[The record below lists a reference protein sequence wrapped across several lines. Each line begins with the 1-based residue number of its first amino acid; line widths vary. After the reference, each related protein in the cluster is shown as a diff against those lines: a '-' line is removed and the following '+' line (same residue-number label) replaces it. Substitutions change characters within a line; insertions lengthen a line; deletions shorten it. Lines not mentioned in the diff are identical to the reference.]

1 LRSRIDEIDARLIE
15 LLAQRQEVVGEVVA
29 YKKSHQLPVCHPAR
43 EADLIHDRRHRAQ
56 QAGLDP
62 DCIEEIFRN
71 VMRHSRSTQTREISR
86 VGVKPG
92 ARVLLV
98 GGGGAMGR
106 LFAGWFRDSG
116 YEVRILEVGDWER
129 VDELCRDLDL
139 ALITVPIAETVK
151 SIIRLAPYLPD
162 DCILADFTSIKQESM
177 AAMLAHHSG
186 PVLGYHPMFGPDTQ
200 TMERQIMV
208 VTPGR
213 ELNGNR
219 WPAEQF
225 AAWGAVIVRASAA
238 EHDEI
243 MSVVQALRH
252 FATFAFGRFLYR
264 RNLDLKRTL
273 EFSSPI
279 YRLELDM
286 VGRLFAQDPELYCEI
301 IFATP
306 ERIELLQSYL
316 ESLRENFELLESALL
331 SVSGEDGEVK
341 KDGRELFIQEFKKI
355 AAWFG
360 PFSNQAIRESSYLI
374 SRLID
379 RF

>member
-1 LRSRIDEIDARLIE
+1 
-15 LLAQRQEVVGEVVA
+15 
-29 YKKSHQLPVCHPAR
+29 
-43 EADLIHDRRHRAQ
+43 
-56 QAGLDP
+56 
-62 DCIEEIFRN
+62 
-71 VMRHSRSTQTREISR
+71 
-86 VGVKPG
+86 
-92 ARVLLV
+92 
-98 GGGGAMGR
+98 
-106 LFAGWFRDSG
+106 
-116 YEVRILEVGDWER
+116 
-129 VDELCRDLDL
+129 
-139 ALITVPIAETVK
+139 
-151 SIIRLAPYLPD
+151 
-162 DCILADFTSIKQESM
+162 
-177 AAMLAHHSG
+177 
-186 PVLGYHPMFGPDTQ
+186 MFGPDTQ